1 MKKTFFFLL
10 SLVLLFSSCQQENKN
25 HVLDFYFTS
34 DVHGVLFPYD
44 YLKKDSLNAS
54 LAHVSTFLNHQR
66 SRKDTITLLLDNGDI
81 IQGQPSV
88 YFANF
93 IDTLNTHLVARV
105 MNYLS
110 YDAASL
116 GNHDIEAGHQVY
128 DKLVDH
134 SDFPWLAGNAMIDS
148 TKQPYFQP
156 YAFLIRSKIKIVVI
170 GLITPHIPYWLPQNI
185 YSGIEFM
192 DLKESAEFWI
202 KVAKEKHDPDII
214 IGLFHTGAGESNAP
228 KMAEDAARHI
238 AETVDGFNAVICG
251 HDHRPLAEKIVSQS
265 GDTVW
270 LLNPGSR
277 AQNLAHLS
285 INLQWN
291 EKKHEYELF
300 SFGDLI
306 NVSDFVPDSGFIN
319 HFAKD
324 IARIDAYVNEEIATL
339 NDTLS
344 TKNIF
349 YKDNEFMDL
358 IHNLQLKIG
367 NAQISFAAPLQT
379 KMNINPGKILMS
391 ELFNLYRYENL
402 LYTMELSGL
411 EIKNYLE
418 YSYSLWINTMQ
429 SEKDTL
435 LQFAENG
442 QNLKNPGYNFD
453 SAEGID
459 YTVDLTKK
467 AGERI
472 KIEKLSDGTKFEL
485 NTKYKVAINSYR
497 GNGGGGHLTEGAGIN
512 RQDLSSRIVFSTEKD
527 LRYYMMEYL
536 KEIQNIDLQ
545 VNNNWRMIPE
555 PWVSKAILRENNLV
569 NK

>member
-1 MKKTFFFLL
+1 
-10 SLVLLFSSCQQENKN
+10 
-25 HVLDFYFTS
+25 
-34 DVHGVLFPYD
+34 
-44 YLKKDSLNAS
+44 
-54 LAHVSTFLNHQR
+54 
-66 SRKDTITLLLDNGDI
+66 
-81 IQGQPSV
+81 
-88 YFANF
+88 
-93 IDTLNTHLVARV
+93 
-105 MNYLS
+105 
-110 YDAASL
+110 
-116 GNHDIEAGHQVY
+116 
-128 DKLVDH
+128 
-134 SDFPWLAGNAMIDS
+134 
-148 TKQPYFQP
+148 
-156 YAFLIRSKIKIVVI
+156 
-170 GLITPHIPYWLPQNI
+170 
-185 YSGIEFM
+185 
-192 DLKESAEFWI
+192 
-202 KVAKEKHDPDII
+202 
-214 IGLFHTGAGESNAP
+214 
-228 KMAEDAARHI
+228 
-238 AETVDGFNAVICG
+238 
-251 HDHRPLAEKIVSQS
+251 
-265 GDTVW
+265 
-270 LLNPGSR
+270 
-277 AQNLAHLS
+277 
-285 INLQWN
+285 
-291 EKKHEYELF
+291 
-300 SFGDLI
+300 
-306 NVSDFVPDSGFIN
+306 VPDSGFIN

-418 YSYSLWINTMQ
+418 YSYSLWVNTMQ